1 LPEAENIGRT
11 WPAGNPVTPK
21 NQEFTMTDETNQ
33 ESTPAPTEETTSH
46 APTPTTPWH
55 KGMASP
61 NPRGRPKQPKTVK
74 EVKELAKQYTHQM
87 VEVLSRVALNPKSPP
102 AARTAAALG
111 LLDRAWGKP
120 QGDFEGGEQL
130 IIKILKLNELE
141 PEPEMK
147 TIEGTVEHDDKDGA

>member
-1 LPEAENIGRT
+1 M
-11 WPAGNPVTPK
+11 PAGNPVT

-33 ESTPAPTEETTSH
+33 ESTPAPTEETKSH
-46 APTPTTPWH
+46 APTPTTPWN

-120 QGDFEGGEQL
+120 SSFDLEGAEQLVIHVVKFGEQ
-130 IIKILKLNELE
+130 
-141 PEPEMK
+141 PEMK
-147 TIEGTVEHDDKDGA
+147 TIEGEVERDENE